1 MFVYTDT
8 LPPVIAL
15 WLPNL
20 LYIGIAAFLYRKACQ

>member
-1 MFVYTDT
+1 MFVYGGT

-20 LYIGIAAFLYRKACQ
+20 IYSVIAAVLYYRASR